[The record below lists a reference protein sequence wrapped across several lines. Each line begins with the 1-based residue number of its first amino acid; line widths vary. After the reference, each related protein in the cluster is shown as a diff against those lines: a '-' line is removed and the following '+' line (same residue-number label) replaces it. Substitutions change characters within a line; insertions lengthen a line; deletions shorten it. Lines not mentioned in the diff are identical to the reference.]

1 MTLYTVGNG
10 WNAVAFTRGPW
21 ELGLSDSCTPTAV
34 QVLLGSSP
42 QRHCCVSPYNLT
54 YVNILNELDCRI
66 AKQSLTVPGQPESH
80 QILIIV
86 RDIQRSRE
94 FG

>member
-1 MTLYTVGNG
+1 MRWPSPGDRGNID
-10 WNAVAFTRGPW
+10 
-21 ELGLSDSCTPTAV
+21 LSDSCTPTAV

-42 QRHCCVSPYNLT
+42 QMHCCVSLYNLT

-66 AKQSLTVPGQPESH
+66 AKQSPTVPGQPESRR
-80 QILIIV
+80 ILIIV